1 MRFAFPF
8 VILRWLRFTAI
19 QGTCDTRSVAREFEK
34 WNAAPM
40 KPGEEL
46 PVIRE
51 WYELTTWLLPKI
63 SKFPRD
69 QKFLLGDRL
78 QSLLLDVL
86 DLLIEAKFRRD
97 RIGVLDQIN
106 VQLEKLRFLLRLCHD
121 LGLLQSKAVG
131 DCTQRLLQIGTQIGG
146 WRRASESRERT

>member
-1 MRFAFPF
+1 
-8 VILRWLRFTAI
+8 
-19 QGTCDTRSVAREFEK
+19 
-34 WNAAPM
+34 M

-121 LGLLQSKAVG
+121 LGLLHSKAIG

-146 WRRASESRERT
+146 W

>member
-1 MRFAFPF
+1 
-8 VILRWLRFTAI
+8 
-19 QGTCDTRSVAREFEK
+19 
-34 WNAAPM
+34 M

-106 VQLEKLRFLLRLCHD
+106 IQLEKLRFLLRIHS
-121 LGLLQSKAVG
+121 GQKIA
-131 DCTQRLLQIGTQIGG
+131 GG
-146 WRRASESRERT
+146 WGLVALSNVLARRSLVQFA